1 MDPYPL
7 DQESLPTSL
16 RSSVN
21 QLYFILLLCQVFIK
35 DAEGP
40 VSPFHDIPLMAD
52 EENKTFNVVIEVRV
66 DQRSV
71 GDLDST
77 SEKKADP
84 DRTLETDEDA
94 NRFFIKFEKDSL

>member
-1 MDPYPL
+1 
-7 DQESLPTSL
+7 
-16 RSSVN
+16 
-21 QLYFILLLCQVFIK
+21 
-35 DAEGP
+35 
-40 VSPFHDIPLMAD
+40 MAD